1 MMKRLNITID
11 EGLYKRLRALSFV
24 RNESISHIIRLSLN
38 EWIKDKMG
46 KKEELV
52 LSAKDEQELLEILKK
67 DDFMSTDDVK
77 KSLDL

>member
-1 MMKRLNITID
+1 MKRLNITID
-11 EGLYKRLRALSFV
+11 EGLYKRLRVLSFI

-46 KKEELV
+46 KREKLV
-52 LSAKDEQELLEILKK
+52 LSAKDEQELLEILEK
-67 DDFMSTDDVK
+67 DEFVSTDDAK

>member
-1 MMKRLNITID
+1 MKRLNITID
-11 EGLYKRLRALSFV
+11 EGLYRRLRAISFI

-52 LSAKDEQELLEILKK
+52 LSAKDEHELLEILEK
-67 DDFMSTDDVK
+67 DEFVSSEDVK
-77 KSLDL
+77 KSLDI

>member
-1 MMKRLNITID
+1 MKRLNITID
-11 EGLYKRLRALSFV
+11 ECLYTRLRALSFI

-52 LSAKDEQELLEILKK
+52 LSAKDEQELLEILEK
-67 DDFMSTDDVK
+67 DEFFSTDDVK
-77 KSLDL
+77 